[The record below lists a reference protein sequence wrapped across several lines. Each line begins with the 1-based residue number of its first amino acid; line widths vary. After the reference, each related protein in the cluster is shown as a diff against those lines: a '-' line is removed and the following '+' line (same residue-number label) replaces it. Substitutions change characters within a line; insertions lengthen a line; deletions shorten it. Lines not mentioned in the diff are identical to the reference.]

1 MSENNNLPT
10 LTGEASGTNIGVA
23 LQNLIANLHHNSGYD
38 DVSLTLHVDESANGN
53 RRTCFSYKCFKH
65 AVKR

>member
-38 DVSLTLHVDESANGN
+38 DVVRPAC
-53 RRTCFSYKCFKH
+53 RRECEWQPSDLFFLQVLQT
-65 AVKR
+65 RR